1 MAAHLLVACRV
12 GTATHATGDGV
23 SEWCSC
29 KHERCRVIRPL
40 HGYDSGIDRRSTRTC
55 LILNG
60 RLPGIPIRRGW
71 WEASLGGHARRET
84 RSRGAHMPFVSLL
97 DTSDTLTTPARPR
110 KQNSSI
116 RHLGPDPTSS
126 DRVQVGR
133 QGFVERS
140 CRSDSPMGIW
150 LEAHNREARSI
161 GQTEINV

>member
-1 MAAHLLVACRV
+1 MQYTSQRASSTTTSFLPIPSGSSDKRFSAWACSCSHQVTYCSHLHGGPSTSRV

-71 WEASLGGHARRET
+71 WEASLGGHARGET
-84 RSRGAHMPFVSLL
+84 RSRGAYMPFVSLL
-97 DTSDTLTTPARPR
+97 DTSDTLTTPAPA
-110 KQNSSI
+110 KTK
-116 RHLGPDPTSS
+116 L
-126 DRVQVGR
+126 
-133 QGFVERS
+133 
-140 CRSDSPMGIW
+140 
-150 LEAHNREARSI
+150 
-161 GQTEINV
+161 IN